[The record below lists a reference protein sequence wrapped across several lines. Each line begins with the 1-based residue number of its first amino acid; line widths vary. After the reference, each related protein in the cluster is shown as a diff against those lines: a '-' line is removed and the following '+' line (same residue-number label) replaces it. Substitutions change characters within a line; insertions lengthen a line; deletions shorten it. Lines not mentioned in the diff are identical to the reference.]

1 MGGGLK
7 WLEGLKKG
15 KRKPALGGSKLVVT
29 DLFSFCQYL
38 QQEG

>member
-7 WLEGLKKG
+7 WLQGLKTG
-15 KRKPALGGSKLVVT
+15 KRKPAQWRVKLVVT

-38 QQEG
+38 QN